1 MRKILKKTLLVITLI
16 LATLVLDVSAATT
29 APSTLKAGSNTT
41 VIGPYDGLTTYF
53 GVKTFI
59 DGGKEKYAY
68 CINDITKDAPHN
80 VTLYRSREL
89 DAGYAYIVKNGY
101 PSKSITGGPG
111 KDYYITQ
118 AAVWWYTDSIGGS
131 TGLRSA
137 FKNSNVTSSVQAK
150 KLVNGALNARKKG
163 YAKPSMKLSSSSLS
177 LKKTS
182 DGKYYESGLI
192 TVTTTAVSGN
202 YKVSLT
208 NAPSGTTVVNSSGT
222 SKTSFAVKEKF
233 KVRIPVSK
241 ITKLSY
247 SFSAK
252 VSATGSVDKAYEYK
266 SNYSSLQSILIMKT
280 YPVTT
285 ALSATVKFSVSTS
298 EVKIS
303 KQDVTTKKELPGAT
317 LVVKNSSGKQVD
329 KWTSN
334 SKPHYI
340 KGLADGKYTLTET
353 AAPNG
358 YDLST
363 EKITFTVKSGK
374 STSVVMYNAP
384 KKATIVKI
392 SKQDITT
399 KQELP
404 GATLVVKD
412 SSGKQVDKWTST
424 NEIHYIN
431 NLSDGKYTLTETIA
445 PNGYE
450 LSTETIEFEVKSGK
464 TTSVVMYNI
473 PKKPTTIKVSK
484 QDITNKKELP
494 GATLV
499 VKDSAGNIVDKWI
512 STNEVHYLKD
522 LKVGKYTLS
531 ETIAPNGYDL
541 SNETIEF
548 EVKQDGKITP
558 IIMYNAPKKVTIV
571 KISKQDITNKKELP
585 GATLELR
592 DSTGKLINT
601 WVSTNEPYYIS
612 GLKEGKYTLKET
624 IAPKGY
630 DLSSETIEFEVKND
644 GKINIVVMYNK
655 PTKETPKEEEVEV
668 PITDTNISPIVYALG
683 LSIIA
688 SGAYIVIKTAK
699 KENK

>member
-374 STSVVMYNAP
+374 STSVVMYN
-384 KKATIVKI
+384 
-392 SKQDITT
+392 
-399 KQELP
+399 
-404 GATLVVKD
+404 
-412 SSGKQVDKWTST
+412 
-424 NEIHYIN
+424 
-431 NLSDGKYTLTETIA
+431 
-445 PNGYE
+445 
-450 LSTETIEFEVKSGK
+450 
-464 TTSVVMYNI
+464 I